1 MSKVSAAN
9 IAANR
14 ANAKLSTGPRTPEG
28 KARSS
33 QNARKH
39 IFNPTSFPVVRLE
52 EIDEVDRL
60 RADAIAAYKPVNS
73 QETFAVERI
82 ALAQQALL
90 RAERLHSGM
99 FTICLNETVTDDG
112 RPITAINPI
121 LVNDDFQIC
130 RAQNRNFLLA
140 EGFNRLFTKSP
151 AFTQFLRYQ
160 AQAER
165 LYRRAIEEFDR
176 VRKLRDDFAN
186 EPENYQQPAE
196 SETLTEEKTN
206 PDEAPATAQP
216 AHPPDHYGPDGELLP
231 HFARVPRPLIDLDP
245 PLAVDNLDG
254 DGICRLPPA

>member
-14 ANAKLSTGPRTPEG
+14 ANAKRSTGPRTPEG

-60 RADAIAAYKPVNS
+60 RADAIAAYQPVNS

-82 ALAQQALL
+82 VLAQQALL
-90 RAERLHSGM
+90 RAERLHSGI

-140 EGFNRLFTKSP
+140 EARSAWRPNAFEERLERPGKSATPDPDRSPDASAFLVPDPVEPPQTVLPECPLGARNGKVGERRVARDDSGRSDRHVSPRELRFAGRARCLRTTPHCYAFGPKADRFEEAQRLTK
-151 AFTQFLRYQ
+151 QFLSR
-160 AQAER
+160 
-165 LYRRAIEEFDR
+165 
-176 VRKLRDDFAN
+176 
-186 EPENYQQPAE
+186 
-196 SETLTEEKTN
+196 
-206 PDEAPATAQP
+206 
-216 AHPPDHYGPDGELLP
+216 G
-231 HFARVPRPLIDLDP
+231 
-245 PLAVDNLDG
+245 
-254 DGICRLPPA
+254 

>member
-1 MSKVSAAN
+1 MSKASAAN

-14 ANAKLSTGPRTPEG
+14 RKAKLSTGPRTPEG

-39 IFNPTSFPVVRLE
+39 VFNPTSFPVVRLE

-82 ALAQQALL
+82 ALAQQGLL

-99 FTICLNETVTDDG
+99 FTICLNQTVTDDG
-112 RPITAINPI
+112 RPFTALSPV
-121 LVNDDFQIC
+121 LVNDDYQIC
-130 RAQNRNFLLA
+130 RAQNRNYLVA
-140 EGFNRLFTKSP
+140 EGFQRLFSTSP

-165 LYRRAIEEFDR
+165 MYRRAIEEFNR
-176 VRKLRDDFAN
+176 LRKLRDELAH
-186 EPENYQQPAE
+186 EPAE
-196 SETLTEEKTN
+196 TSQPDESEPLTLSKTN
-206 PDEAPATAQP
+206 PVGAPAAAQIP
-216 AHPPDHYGPDGELLP
+216 HPPEHYGPDGELLP
-231 HFARVPRPLIDLDP
+231 DFARVPKQIHL
-245 PLAVDNLDG
+245 
-254 DGICRLPPA
+254 LPS

>member
-14 ANAKLSTGPRTPEG
+14 ANAKRSTGPRTPEG

-60 RADAIAAYKPVNS
+60 RADAIAAYQPVNS

-82 ALAQQALL
+82 VLAQQALL
-90 RAERLHSGM
+90 RAERLHSGI

-140 EGFNRLFTKSP
+140 EARSAWRPNAFEERLERLGKSATP
-151 AFTQFLRYQ
+151 GPDRSPDARAFQVSRWRGGRYAWGRYRQSASEGDIFWVTRRCPCDPFTQND
-160 AQAER
+160 AGGTPAP
-165 LYRRAIEEFDR
+165 
-176 VRKLRDDFAN
+176 KL
-186 EPENYQQPAE
+186 
-196 SETLTEEKTN
+196 L
-206 PDEAPATAQP
+206 
-216 AHPPDHYGPDGELLP
+216 
-231 HFARVPRPLIDLDP
+231 
-245 PLAVDNLDG
+245 
-254 DGICRLPPA
+254 

>member
-1 MSKVSAAN
+1 MSKASAAN

-14 ANAKLSTGPRTPEG
+14 RNAKLSTGPRTPEG

-39 IFNPTSFPVVRLE
+39 IFNPAAFPVVRLE

-82 ALAQQALL
+82 ALAQQGLL

-99 FTICLNETVTDDG
+99 FTICLNQTVTDDG
-112 RPITAINPI
+112 RPFTALSPV
-121 LVNDDFQIC
+121 LVNDDYQIC
-130 RAQNRNFLLA
+130 RAQNRNYLVA
-140 EGFNRLFTKSP
+140 EGFQRLFSTSP

-165 LYRRAIEEFDR
+165 MYRRAVEEFNR
-176 VRKLRDDFAN
+176 LRKLRDELTN
-186 EPENYQQPAE
+186 EPQNPQQPSE
-196 SETLTEEKTN
+196 SEPLAGEKTN
-206 PDEAPATAQP
+206 PDATPAAAQP
-216 AHPPDHYGPDGELLP
+216 THPPEHYGPDGELLP
-231 HFARVPRPLIDLDP
+231 HFARVPRPLQDSG
-245 PLAVDNLDG
+245 A
-254 DGICRLPPA
+254 PPA

>member
-14 ANAKLSTGPRTPEG
+14 ANAKRSTGPRTPEG
-28 KARSS
+28 KPRSS

-39 IFNPTSFPVVRLE
+39 IFNPNAFPVVRLE

-60 RADAIAAYKPVNS
+60 RSDAIAAYKPVNS
-73 QETFAVERI
+73 QEAFAVERI

-165 LYRRAIEEFDR
+165 LYRRAIEEFER
-176 VRKLRDDFAN
+176 VRKLRNEFAN
-186 EPENYQQPAE
+186 EPENSSQLTE
-196 SETLTEEKTN
+196 SESLTEEKTN
-206 PDEAPATAQP
+206 PDEVPATALP

-245 PLAVDNLDG
+245 PSEVDEPDG

>member
-39 IFNPTSFPVVRLE
+39 IFNPNAFPVVRLE

-60 RADAIAAYKPVNS
+60 RSDAIAAYKPVNS

-176 VRKLRDDFAN
+176 LRKLRDELTN
-186 EPENYQQPAE
+186 EPEDIPQPAE
-196 SETLTEEKTN
+196 SELLTDVKTN
-206 PDEAPATAQP
+206 PDEAAAAAPP

-231 HFARVPRPLIDLDP
+231 HFERIPRPLNDSMP
-245 PLAVDNLDG
+245 P
-254 DGICRLPPA
+254 PS

>member
-1 MSKVSAAN
+1 MSKVSEAN

-39 IFNPTSFPVVRLE
+39 IFNATAFPVVRLE

-60 RADAIAAYKPVNS
+60 RADAIAAYKPANS

-82 ALAQQALL
+82 VLAQQALL

-99 FTICLNETVTDDG
+99 MTICLNQTVTDDG
-112 RPITAINPI
+112 RPFTAISPI
-121 LVNDDFQIC
+121 LVNDDYQIC
-130 RAQNRNFLLA
+130 RAQNRNYLLA

-176 VRKLRDDFAN
+176 LRKLRDELTN
-186 EPENYQQPAE
+186 EPENTSQPAE
-196 SETLTEEKTN
+196 SEPLAEEETN
-206 PDEAPATAQP
+206 PDASPAAQP
-216 AHPPDHYGPDGELLP
+216 PHPPEHYGPDGELLP
-231 HFARVPRPLIDLDP
+231 HFARIPRPLLDP
-245 PLAVDNLDG
+245 DP
-254 DGICRLPPA
+254 PPAVEGVEDREAREARQ

>member
-1 MSKVSAAN
+1 
-9 IAANR
+9 
-14 ANAKLSTGPRTPEG
+14 
-28 KARSS
+28 
-33 QNARKH
+33 
-39 IFNPTSFPVVRLE
+39 
-52 EIDEVDRL
+52 
-60 RADAIAAYKPVNS
+60 
-73 QETFAVERI
+73 
-82 ALAQQALL
+82 
-90 RAERLHSGM
+90 M

-176 VRKLRDDFAN
+176 LRKLRDELTN
-186 EPENYQQPAE
+186 GPEDIPQPAE
-196 SETLTEEKTN
+196 SELLTDVETN
-206 PDEAPATAQP
+206 PDEASAAAPP

-231 HFARVPRPLIDLDP
+231 HFERIPRPLNDSMP
-245 PLAVDNLDG
+245 P
-254 DGICRLPPA
+254 PS

>member
-14 ANAKLSTGPRTPEG
+14 ANAKRSTGPRTPEG

-60 RADAIAAYKPVNS
+60 RADAIAAYQPVNS

-82 ALAQQALL
+82 VLAQQALL
-90 RAERLHSGM
+90 RAERLHSGI

-140 EGFNRLFTKSP
+140 EGFNRLFNKSP

-160 AQAER
+160 AQVER
-165 LYRRAIEEFDR
+165 LYRRAIEKFDR
-176 VRKLRDDFAN
+176 LRKLRDELTN
-186 EPENYQQPAE
+186 EPENTAQTDE
-196 SETLTEEKTN
+196 SAPLSPPETK
-206 PDEAPATAQP
+206 PDETRAGAPP
-216 AHPPDHYGPDGELLP
+216 PHPPEHYGPDGELLP
-231 HFARVPRPLIDLDP
+231 NFARVPRPLHESAP
-245 PLAVDNLDG
+245 P
-254 DGICRLPPA
+254 PS